1 MTFQIRAL
9 HLYNSAADRRTLPFR
24 LNAVNIVTGRSAT
37 GKSSIIDIIDY
48 CLGSSGYHV
57 AAGVIRQ
64 TVFTYALEL
73 ETSDGILLVAR
84 PAPADGRS
92 TSTQLH
98 VSFRSRDAPP
108 PELVDCVINSNL
120 ESGIAFLS
128 QAAGIDDNITDPG
141 SGRRAAFDA
150 TIRHALFFCIQTQGE
165 IANQDTL
172 FHNQSEERI
181 PQAIRDVLPYFLG
194 TIDPQYVV
202 KRELLRIREREL
214 REFERRSSD
223 ETALAHAPGRA
234 VGLLSEAVAVGLTS
248 MPATLT
254 RFTAIEALSS
264 VLDADVEVLPPSDR
278 ADELA
283 ALLSAREVLR
293 TAYGEARGEVRR
305 LRKRAKYED
314 DFTGEAGER
323 RSRLQ
328 SLNLLRLAG
337 DASSDNAVCPICQSV
352 LADPITAVSE
362 IEEHLAQV
370 SREIADVSQDRPRIQ
385 AALGA
390 AEGRLSELTVE
401 LGSNQQ
407 EIERVSESIETFES
421 VRETSLQRAAV
432 RGRVSL
438 FLDSVSR
445 ETESAFVS
453 DRVEEIRAEIE
464 TLRRELDVDAAAE
477 RLAAALSRIS
487 YQITEVAARLELEH
501 APAPVRLDARAL
513 TVIVDTAHGS
523 YRLREIGSGA
533 NWLGYH
539 LATLIGLHTF
549 LAENARPVPHFLIL
563 DQPSQ
568 VYFPPDAT
576 GLESLGDDDH
586 ASLARVFDALFRFAD
601 DTKGGFQVLVLE
613 HADLNDDRFAHAVV
627 ERWRA
632 DGQALIPATWIGQ
645 IGDRPTV

>member
-9 HLYNSAADRRTLPFR
+9 HLYNASGARRTLPFR
-24 LNAVNIVTGRSAT
+24 LNAINIVTGRSAT

-57 AAGVIRQ
+57 AAGVVRQ
-64 TVFTYALEL
+64 AVQVYALEL
-73 ETSDGILLVAR
+73 ETKDGVVLVAR
-84 PAPADGRS
+84 PAPAGGRG
-92 TSTQLH
+92 TSTQMH
-98 VSFRSRDAPP
+98 VSYRDRDAPP
-108 PELVDCVINSNL
+108 PEIEDCTINSNL
-120 ESGIAFLS
+120 DSGIAFLS
-128 QAAGIDDNITDPG
+128 RAAGIDDNITDPG

-172 FHNQSEERI
+172 FHNQGEERI

-214 REFERRSSD
+214 RELERRSSD

-234 VGLLSEAVAVGLTS
+234 AGLLSEAVAVGLAAR
-248 MPATLT
+248 PETLT
-254 RFTAIEALSS
+254 RSSAIEALSS
-264 VLDADVEVLPPSDR
+264 VLEAGVELLPPSDR
-278 ADELA
+278 TDELA
-283 ALLSAREVLR
+283 DLLSAREQLR
-293 TAYGEARGEVRR
+293 TAYSESRAEVRR
-305 LRKRAKYED
+305 LRKLAKYED

-328 SLNLLRLAG
+328 SLNLLRLADDDEPHN
-337 DASSDNAVCPICQSV
+337 DACPLCQSV
-352 LADPITAVSE
+352 LVDPLTAVSD
-362 IEEHLAQV
+362 IQEHLAQV
-370 SREIADVSQDRPRIQ
+370 SREIADVNQDRPRIQ
-385 AALGA
+385 VALGV
-390 AEGRLSELTVE
+390 AEGHLSALTVE

-445 ETESAFVS
+445 ETESAFASVRL
-453 DRVEEIRAEIE
+453 DKIQTEIE
-464 TLRRELDVDAAAE
+464 ILRRELDVDAAAE

-487 YQITEVAARLELEH
+487 YQITDVAARLELEH

-513 TVIVDTAHGS
+513 TVVIDTAHGS

-539 LATLIGLHTF
+539 LATLIGLHMF
-549 LAENARPVPHFLIL
+549 FAEHTRPVPRFLVL

-568 VYFPPDAT
+568 VYFPPDST

-586 ASLARVFDALFRFAD
+586 ASLALVFDALFRFAD
-601 DTKGGFQVLVLE
+601 SANGSFQLLILE
-613 HADLNDDRFAHAVV
+613 HADLNDRRFAEAVV
-627 ERWRA
+627 ERWRV
-632 DGQALIPATWIGQ
+632 DGQALIPASWINQ
-645 IGDRPTV
+645 IGE

>member
-1 MTFQIRAL
+1 
-9 HLYNSAADRRTLPFR
+9 

-37 GKSSIIDIIDY
+37 GKSSIIGIIDY

-64 TVFTYALEL
+64 TVQVYALEL
-73 ETSDGILLVAR
+73 ETKDGALLVAR
-84 PAPADGRS
+84 PAPAEGRG
-92 TSTQLH
+92 TSTQMH
-98 VSFRSRDAPP
+98 VSYRHRDAPP
-108 PELVDCVINSNL
+108 PELEDCAINSNL

-141 SGRRAAFDA
+141 IGRRAAFDA

-165 IANQDTL
+165 IANQHTL
-172 FHNQSEERI
+172 FHNQGEERI

-214 REFERRSSD
+214 RELERRSSD

-234 VGLLSEAVAVGLTS
+234 AGLLSEAVAVGLTS
-248 MPATLT
+248 QPATLT
-254 RFTAIEALSS
+254 RSSAIEALSA
-264 VLDADVEVLPPSDR
+264 VQNADVEVLPPLDR

-283 ALLSAREVLR
+283 GLLGAREELR
-293 TAYGEARGEVRR
+293 TAYAEARAAVRR
-305 LRKRAKYED
+305 LRKLAKYED

-328 SLNLLRLAG
+328 SLNLLRLAE
-337 DASSDNAVCPICQSV
+337 DADPRNAACPLCSSV

-362 IEEHLAQV
+362 IQEHLAQV
-370 SREIADVSQDRPRIQ
+370 SREIADVNQDRPRIQ

-421 VRETSLQRAAV
+421 VREASLQRAAV

-453 DRVEEIRAEIE
+453 DRLEEIRAEIE

-477 RLAAALSRIS
+477 RLTAALSRIS
-487 YQITEVAARLELEH
+487 YQITDVAARLELEH

-539 LATLIGLHTF
+539 LATLVGLHTF
-549 LAENARPVPHFLIL
+549 LAENARPVPHFLVL

-586 ASLARVFDALFRFAD
+586 ASLARVFDALFRFVD
-601 DTKGGFQVLVLE
+601 STNGGFQVLVLE
-613 HADLNDDRFAHAVV
+613 HADLNNERFADAVV
-627 ERWRA
+627 ERWRV
-632 DGQALIPATWIGQ
+632 DGQALIPSSWVSQ
-645 IGDRPTV
+645 IDGRLSG